1 MNKKLGNVSVPG
13 AVFVCALAREPNT
26 QREQYVIQ
34 ISSRWGINFELAL
47 FNRDQMLS
55 VMDGTEESNLERA
68 FNQSFC
74 PDSYELINVYKL
86 YNESEEVEL
95 RDSVLYDESVISDAM
110 SSGTI
115 GPSDS
120 LS

>member
-1 MNKKLGNVSVPG
+1 
-13 AVFVCALAREPNT
+13 
-26 QREQYVIQ
+26 
-34 ISSRWGINFELAL
+34 
-47 FNRDQMLS
+47 MLS

-95 RDSVLYDESVISDAM
+95 RDSVLYDESVISDAI

>member
-1 MNKKLGNVSVPG
+1 
-13 AVFVCALAREPNT
+13 
-26 QREQYVIQ
+26 
-34 ISSRWGINFELAL
+34 
-47 FNRDQMLS
+47 MLS

-95 RDSVLYDESVISDAM
+95 RSSLYDESMISDTTSIAI

-120 LS
+120 LSQHFAEAA

>member
-1 MNKKLGNVSVPG
+1 
-13 AVFVCALAREPNT
+13 
-26 QREQYVIQ
+26 
-34 ISSRWGINFELAL
+34 
-47 FNRDQMLS
+47 MLS
-55 VMDGTEESNLERA
+55 VIDGTDESNLERA
-68 FNQSFC
+68 FSQIFF

-95 RDSVLYDESVISDAM
+95 RDSNESMISDTTSIAI

-120 LS
+120 LSQNYAEAAQ